1 MITIN
6 HYHAKKSSG
15 KIGSFIYSLHP
26 TCGFVCCCDIVGCET
41 QMQDALLV
49 NLAGRQRMLI
59 QRMTWLAHQLQSGD
73 NSALVDL
80 QESERTFSE
89 TLSALQYGGDA
100 PYLTNSVANLPV
112 TNNVQILAAM
122 YEVETRW
129 GQYRSILDAIID
141 SSNASPL
148 RTDLETQ
155 SESLVQ

>member
-1 MITIN
+1 
-6 HYHAKKSSG
+6 
-15 KIGSFIYSLHP
+15 
-26 TCGFVCCCDIVGCET
+26 
-41 QMQDALLV
+41 
-49 NLAGRQRMLI
+49 MLI